1 MRGLHPENFKKISE
15 ILKESTIKVFSE
27 AQGQHSEKIDKC
39 SVLGKYEEGSSEAA
53 EGEII
58 DCFVMGYFWF
68 IRQLLDGYRV

>member
-1 MRGLHPENFKKISE
+1 MRGLYPGNFQKILE

-39 SVLGKYEEGSSEAA
+39 SVLGKYEEGSSEPA

-68 IRQLLDGYRV
+68 IRQLLGGYRV